1 MNAKGYMNLLI
12 GKRGGMSHKACKG
25 TFFKESFL
33 ISKEK
38 EAATVAS
45 VSNNTDENTTI
56 EDSTSIHSIHK
67 SSRKL
72 TQHKSSLDD
81 RNLIICNEIKYGK
94 GRKVSLLSMTS
105 KKHGKENHQAEES
118 LTKFANIHI
127 QNDTRYKDAA
137 ERILLQ
143 QNVRTLFAATVFYH
157 KDCYQ
162 SFRRRKHRIFQN
174 DILPNY
180 RTS

>member
-1 MNAKGYMNLLI
+1 MA
-12 GKRGGMSHKACKG
+12 HKACKE

-56 EDSTSIHSIHK
+56 EDTTSIHSIRK

-72 TQHKSSLDD
+72 TQYKSSLDN
-81 RNLIICNEIKYGK
+81 RNCIICNEIKYEK
-94 GRKVSLLSMTS
+94 GRKVSLLSMTL
-105 KKHGKENHQAEES
+105 KKNGKGNHQAEEP

-127 QNDTRYKDAA
+127 HIQNDT
-137 ERILLQ
+137 
-143 QNVRTLFAATVFYH
+143 
-157 KDCYQ
+157 
-162 SFRRRKHRIFQN
+162 
-174 DILPNY
+174 
-180 RTS
+180 